1 KGLGIEIDGPRAD
14 AVERRVQH
22 ADDVRRLVRHHAPAL
37 LVVEHGYRDSTGVV
51 GVALRVDLPQ
61 RIAAEARVGALLR
74 AIVEYPALIGPAR
87 QRERDRDVLLEPF
100 ELAEDQR
107 AMRPRAA
114 ERDVQVVAAGLRLE
128 AAFAR
133 RPRCA
138 VRRHPAADDGWA
150 ALEASV
156 AEPQGRRLLIGN
168 PAAVDHRSHST

>member
-1 KGLGIEIDGPRAD
+1 LLRLREACAVNAVVDVLVDALVQLVDLGAKGLGIEIDGPRAD

-133 RPRCA
+133 
-138 VRRHPAADDGWA
+138 
-150 ALEASV
+150 
-156 AEPQGRRLLIGN
+156 
-168 PAAVDHRSHST
+168 